1 MRLIGLLAL
10 IPTTV
15 LLTISFFVLVV
26 RAKIEQA
33 GLKNFGLA
41 VAVLLWLAAAVV
53 FTGGILATACGPKGM
68 VGCMPYP
75 AGMGMM
81 MEGHGMMHGKG
92 MRPCC
97 ETMKKF
103 MQEHKCSGM
112 EQPEE
117 APAKIAK

>member
-1 MRLIGLLAL
+1 MRLIGRLAL

-26 RAKIEQA
+26 RVKIEQV

-53 FTGGILATACGPKGM
+53 FTAGIVSTTCVPKG
-68 VGCMPYP
+68 VWGCVPYP
-75 AGMGMM
+75 AMGMM
-81 MEGHGMMHGKG
+81 GGHGLMHGKG